1 MKGLLACIRKDIRLL
16 IGSGW
21 RALAMLLL
29 PVLLTLAMFLGMADI
44 ANQRAHIEGFS
55 IAIRD
60 LDDTLMSRILINQ
73 LHDIELFETIYQVGQ
88 ESDEAVFAELDI
100 AGILTI
106 PKDFFFSL
114 YDMRN
119 YTVEIALN
127 GNMPL
132 ETTIFQSLVASVMD
146 IISENQQMTWAVH
159 TFAYGELDQ
168 AGRNELYQQAS
179 LRIVQDVLGRQ
190 GVFARERVV
199 LDEATDTAIFLY
211 GSILSVF
218 LMFIPLCILKTLPEE
233 MKIGILPRYIARGGS
248 LIGLLVSKGLAVL
261 LICAP
266 IWILLT
272 IFLFPFSFGLALG
285 LFLSCFLASFALFL
299 LISTLVQTPA
309 RSQLVGNVILLLFMV
324 LGGALYPLRLLPENM
339 QMASRF
345 TIPYYFTMGL
355 TGIRLELPLT
365 SMFKMLWP
373 LLTVTILMLLIAGMR
388 LRRKGAG
395 R

>member
-88 ESDEAVFAELDI
+88 ESDEEVFEQLEV

-146 IISENQQMTWAVH
+146 IVSENQQMTWAVH

-168 AGRNELYQQAS
+168 AGRSELYQQAS

-248 LIGLLVSKGLAVL
+248 LIGLLVSKGLAAL
-261 LICAP
+261 LICSP
-266 IWILLT
+266 IWVLLT
-272 IFLFPFSFGLALG
+272 IFLFPFSWGMALG

-388 LRRKGAG
+388 LTRKGAG

>member
-1 MKGLLACIRKDIRLL
+1 MKGLLACIQKDIRLL

-29 PVLLTLAMFLGMADI
+29 PVLLTLGMFLGMTDI
-44 ANQRAHIEGFS
+44 ANQRVYIEGFS

-73 LHDIELFETIYQVGQ
+73 LHDIELFETIHQVEQ
-88 ESDEAVFAELDI
+88 ESDGEVFAKLEV

-106 PKDFFFSL
+106 PQDFFFSL

-119 YTVEIALN
+119 FTVEIALN

-132 ETTIFQSLVASVMD
+132 EATIFQSLVSSVMD

-159 TFAYGELDQ
+159 TFAYGDLDH
-168 AGRNELYQQAS
+168 ARRIELYQQAS
-179 LRIVQDVLGRQ
+179 LRIVEDVLGRQ
-190 GVFARERVV
+190 GVFDRERVV

-248 LIGLLVSKGLAVL
+248 LLGLLVSKGMAAL
-261 LICAP
+261 LICLP

-272 IFLFPFSFGLALG
+272 IFILPFSLWMALG
-285 LFLSCFLASFALFL
+285 LFLCGFLASFALFL
-299 LISTLVQTPA
+299 FISSVVSTPA

-324 LGGALYPLRLLPENM
+324 LGGALYPLQLLPENL
-339 QMASRF
+339 QMVSRF

-355 TGIRLELPLT
+355 TGIRLELPVMSILR
-365 SMFKMLWP
+365 MLWP
-373 LLTVTILMLLIAGMR
+373 LLAVTVLLLLLAGMR
-388 LRRKGAG
+388 LARKGAG

>member
-1 MKGLLACIRKDIRLL
+1 MKGLLACIQKDIRLL

-21 RALAMLLL
+21 RAFAMLLL

-44 ANQRAHIEGFS
+44 ANQRAYIESFP

-73 LHDIELFETIYQVGQ
+73 LHDIELFDAIHPVGQ
-88 ESDEAVFAELDI
+88 VRDEEIFAELGVV
-100 AGILTI
+100 GILTI
-106 PKDFFFSL
+106 PQDFFFSL

-132 ETTIFQSLVASVMD
+132 ETTIFQSLVSSVMD

-168 AGRNELYQQAS
+168 ARRNELYQQAS
-179 LRIVQDVLGRQ
+179 LRIVEDVLGRQ
-190 GVFARERVV
+190 GVFDRERVV
-199 LDEATDTAIFLY
+199 LDEATDTAVFLY
-211 GSILSVF
+211 GSILSIF

-248 LIGLLVSKGLAVL
+248 LWGLLLSKSLAAF
-261 LICAP
+261 LICLP
-266 IWILLT
+266 IWMLLT
-272 IFLFPFSFGLALG
+272 IFLFPLSWSKALG
-285 LFLSCFLASFALFL
+285 LFLCCFVASFALFFF
-299 LISTLVQTPA
+299 ISTIVPSPA

-324 LGGALYPLRLLPENM
+324 LGGALYPLQLLPENL
-339 QMASRF
+339 QMISRF

-355 TGIRLELPLT
+355 TGIRLELPLM
-365 SMFKMLWP
+365 SMLRMLMP
-373 LLTVTILMLLIAGMR
+373 LFVSAAFLLLLAGMR
-388 LRRKGAG
+388 LVGKGAG